1 MGTAFKES
9 FVNLPELKIISKII
23 PKPEVPLHVAAN
35 LHTQLICHIKDVRN
49 FI

>member
-1 MGTAFKES
+1 MGTAFKDFAWVEN
-9 FVNLPELKIISKII
+9 FLKKLFPNLKYRLY
-23 PKPEVPLHVAAN
+23 VAAN